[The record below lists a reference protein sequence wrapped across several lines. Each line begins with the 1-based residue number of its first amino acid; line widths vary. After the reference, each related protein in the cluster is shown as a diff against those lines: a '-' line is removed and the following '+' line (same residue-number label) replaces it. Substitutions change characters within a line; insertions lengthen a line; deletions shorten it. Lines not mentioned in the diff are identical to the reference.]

1 MQSNQWSLRYKA
13 SEVRAAA
20 LGQEARLRE
29 QALDLRYQAVV
40 LTQDPDEYCPSCG
53 QAKRDETP
61 LVRRRA
67 TDPLRDAKSVEAKA
81 DEYGKWAQALR
92 RRGEDT
98 LALHFED
105 AEYFGLLLEDA
116 EGMGL
121 SDDPKGAGQ
130 LTARSRTSSLG
141 EAS

>member
-1 MQSNQWSLRYKA
+1 MQRNQWSLRYKA

-67 TDPLRDAKSVEAKA
+67 TDPLRDAKSVEAEA
-81 DEYGKWAQALR
+81 
-92 RRGEDT
+92 
-98 LALHFED
+98 